1 MEKCPFYIARLYH
14 LSNLISIGG
23 AGSNRKFET
32 IDEDFN
38 TIPAG
43 LYVDGMD
50 FAMQYRNVYTITL
63 SGSVCVNSG
72 RYGF

>member
-1 MEKCPFYIARLYH
+1 MGLV
-14 LSNLISIGG
+14 LT
-23 AGSNRKFET
+23 ET